1 MTVDGDMPWR
11 ILSLADLSACHGVL
25 DDLRRVAHVVELPAD
40 QATLLNRIPEF
51 SAYFASLAVRVDRA
65 VLERAGELKVIA
77 TPSTGLDHIDVAEA
91 EARGIEIISLKN
103 DVEFLQKVTATAE
116 LAWALLLAVVRKL
129 PRATSAASR
138 GEWGRDVFRGR
149 QLSGKTL
156 GVLGY
161 GRLGRMVADFG
172 HAFGMRVIACDPKP
186 VEPAAHVTM
195 VDFGALLRE
204 SDVVSIHIHLT
215 DDNRRLLNADA
226 IAQMK
231 RGAVLINT
239 SRGAIVDE
247 GALLDALA
255 RGHLS
260 GVGTDVIDGEW
271 DADLAA
277 HPMLRY
283 AREHDNLV
291 VTPHI
296 GGVTHESQTMAMSH
310 TAGKLKQWLETH
322 ATHAAT

>member
-1 MTVDGDMPWR
+1 MSICPEAVDG
-11 ILSLADLSACHGVL
+11 
-25 DDLRRVAHVVELPAD
+25 LRLIGQVVELPAD
-40 QATLLNRIPEF
+40 QATLLNRISAF
-51 SAYFASLAVRVDRA
+51 SAYFASLAVRVDGA
-65 VLERAGELKVIA
+65 VLERATELKVIA
-77 TPSTGLDHIDVAEA
+77 TPSTGLDHIDLIAA
-91 EARGIEIISLKN
+91 EARGITVISLKN
-103 DVEFLQKVTATAE
+103 DTEFLQNVTATAE

-129 PRATSAASR
+129 PQATAAASR

-149 QLSGKTL
+149 QLSGMTL

-172 HAFGMRVIACDPKP
+172 HAFRMRVIACDHNP
-186 VEPAAHVTM
+186 VAPAAHVTM
-195 VDFGALLRE
+195 VDFGTLLRE
-204 SDVVSIHIHLT
+204 SDVLSIHIHLT
-215 DDNRRLLNADA
+215 DDNRRLVNAEA
-226 IAQMK
+226 IARMK

-247 GALLDALA
+247 IALLDALK

-260 GVGTDVIDGEW
+260 GAGADVIDGEW
-271 DADLAA
+271 NTELVS

-310 TAGKLKQWLETH
+310 TAAKLKRWLETH
-322 ATHAAT
+322 T